1 MIEKNE
7 FFFTND
13 DYEVFDPELVT
24 STDIKINQQR
34 NIKKSAKRHSEV
46 PRSTILTIKE

>member
-7 FFFTND
+7 FFFTDD

-34 NIKKSAKRHSEV
+34 NIVKNKKYSEKYTKKSV
-46 PRSTILTIKE
+46 KEL